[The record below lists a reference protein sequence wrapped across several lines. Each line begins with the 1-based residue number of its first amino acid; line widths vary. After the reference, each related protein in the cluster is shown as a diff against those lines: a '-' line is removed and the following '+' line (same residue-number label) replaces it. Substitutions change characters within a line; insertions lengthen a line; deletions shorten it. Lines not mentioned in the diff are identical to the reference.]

1 MEYRQTS
8 DRRPF
13 CSTIETRYERVLV
26 VAQSPLQIIGAAQWL
41 NDYRPRF
48 YDLVLIYDPR
58 SLENFK
64 QMRAICELF
73 KLGEFEVI
81 KNTGISSFL
90 IYTKFIKHAVTR
102 SYDCVLIGG
111 YGSFHQA
118 LIANLNVNIFL
129 IDDGSDAFNVLQ
141 KMKTIGPNWG
151 IRERGL
157 KVFRF
162 NVMGLKSIIENENRI
177 CFYSFL
183 LSESVDYPRVINH
196 QFGALRTLLTQQSIV
211 KGGGSHAFFVDTPLV
226 ETGLVSLKANEL
238 VYQQAKAMS
247 GQNLVYI
254 PHRSQHQAPSHL
266 LALRLGLEVV
276 IPETPVEVYF
286 LINSLEP
293 SQIFGTSTSAI
304 FSLKILF
311 PKCQFFVFDVRPL
324 LLNVEDISSYD
335 RFYES
340 ARREGISIIPVES

>member
-1 MEYRQTS
+1 MEYRHTS
-8 DRRPF
+8 NRRPF
-13 CSTIETRYERVLV
+13 CSTIETYYERVLLV
-26 VAQSPLQIIGAAQWL
+26 VQSPLQIIGAAQWL
-41 NDYRPRF
+41 NDYLPRS

-58 SLENFK
+58 SPENFK

-81 KNTGISSFL
+81 ENTGISSFL

-141 KMKTIGPNWG
+141 KMKTMGPNWG

-162 NVMGLKSIIENENRI
+162 KVMGLKVIIENENRI

-183 LSESVDYPRVINH
+183 LDESVDYPRVINH
-196 QFGALRTLLTQQSIV
+196 RFGALRTLLTKQSIG
-211 KGGGSHAFFVDTPLV
+211 KGGRSHAYFVDTPLV
-226 ETGLVSLKANEL
+226 ESGLISLKANEL

-254 PHRSQHQAPSHL
+254 PHRGQHHAPSHL

-276 IPETPVEVYF
+276 IPETPVEIYF

-311 PKCQFFVFDVRPL
+311 PKCQFFVFDVRPFL
-324 LLNVEDISSYD
+324 LGLADIDSYD
-335 RFYES
+335 RFYDS